1 MTTYYIHN
9 CTSLL
14 SELFLDCLGPHSGL
28 AGVVTSDIKAK
39 AGDGCEA
46 CCRTSRT
53 AVAGFVGGGCSV
65 CGKNSAEG
73 SVVSTEM
80 EAKVGGG
87 FEVSGSNSRT
97 AVAGVAST
105 ETEVKTGGGC
115 CRSNSQVVVVVTTF
129 KEKTMLL
136 EIASHG

>member
-14 SELFLDCLGPHSGL
+14 FELFLDCLGPHSGL

-97 AVAGVAST
+97 AAGVAST

>member
-14 SELFLDCLGPHSGL
+14 FELFLDCLEPHSGL

-53 AVAGFVGGGCSV
+53 AVAGFAGGGCCV
-65 CGKNSAEG
+65 CGKKSAEG

-97 AVAGVAST
+97 AAGVAST

>member
-1 MTTYYIHN
+1 
-9 CTSLL
+9 
-14 SELFLDCLGPHSGL
+14 
-28 AGVVTSDIKAK
+28 
-39 AGDGCEA
+39 
-46 CCRTSRT
+46 
-53 AVAGFVGGGCSV
+53 
-65 CGKNSAEG
+65 
-73 SVVSTEM
+73 M